1 MPVFDEELHGDLC
14 FGSFCP
20 HHTVLNNPPAPPAC
34 TPYLLAPKRSYRV
47 PSYALSNQ
55 HLSEDALWRSCVMR
69 CACSLPA
76 TMSVTGQ
83 TAHRRRGAAAWQ
95 ALAKAHGA
103 A

>member
-1 MPVFDEELHGDLC
+1 MQGLGAGGASKCDSEYDGSGVSCKCDLPVTGLRQQ
-14 FGSFCP
+14 
-20 HHTVLNNPPAPPAC
+20 
-34 TPYLLAPKRSYRV
+34 YLLAPKRSYRV

-103 A
+103 S